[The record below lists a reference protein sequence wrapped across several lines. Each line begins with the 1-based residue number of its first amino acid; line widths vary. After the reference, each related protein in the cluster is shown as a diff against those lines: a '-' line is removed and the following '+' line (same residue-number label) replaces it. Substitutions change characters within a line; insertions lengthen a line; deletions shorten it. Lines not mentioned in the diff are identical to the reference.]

1 MAVDVSIEGNG
12 GNRVKVSEYGELV
25 MAPVSYSTPSV
36 GSLVAN
42 DTGVMFIPPQVSK
55 RIVITGAIVAAG
67 KNVSATTAA
76 AVEVY
81 ESSTGSGETV
91 AQSILQT
98 EILKSS
104 TQSFLPLNV
113 ITSEGRWV
121 MAKTS
126 DADVNVSIY
135 YYYIGE

>member
-1 MAVDVSIEGNG
+1 MSVDVSIEGNG
-12 GNRVKVSEYGELV
+12 GNRAKVSEYGELV
-25 MAPVSYSTPSV
+25 TAPVSYSTPSV

-42 DTGVMFIPPQVSK
+42 DTGVMFIPPQVGK
-55 RIVITGAIVAAG
+55 RIVITGVIVAAG

-98 EILKSS
+98 EILKSE

>member
-98 EILKSS
+98 EILKSA